1 MSMRLYV
8 VNDVVYAAGMC
19 PQWSAVVAT
28 NHHSDKIATATNSLT
43 STKISP
49 SMKMFSLNSQ
59 LLYTTR
65 AYVCMYIVSAR
76 NLLDII

>member
-43 STKISP
+43 STKIS
-49 SMKMFSLNSQ
+49 
-59 LLYTTR
+59 T
-65 AYVCMYIVSAR
+65 
-76 NLLDII
+76 